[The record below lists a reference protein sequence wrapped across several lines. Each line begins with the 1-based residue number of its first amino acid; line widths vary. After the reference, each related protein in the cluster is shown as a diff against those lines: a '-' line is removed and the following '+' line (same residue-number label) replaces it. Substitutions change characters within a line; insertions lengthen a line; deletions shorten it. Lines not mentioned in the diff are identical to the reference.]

1 MPLPEWSDIME
12 ERRRKSFVSG
22 FAGGLPIG
30 LGYFAVAFS
39 LGIRAK
45 AIGMTPFQGFL
56 VSLLCNASAGEY
68 AGFTAI
74 AAHAGL
80 LEIALVTL
88 VANARYLLM
97 SAALSQKF
105 DPRTPFIHRPLIAFD
120 VTDEIF
126 ALGIAREGYLD
137 PWYMYGVF
145 VLPLLGWSSGT
156 ALGIV
161 MGSILPARLVSALG
175 VALYGMFIAS
185 IVPPAKKDRVVLA
198 LVAISFALS
207 GIFAILPGT
216 KEMSDSLRVILLTL
230 ILAGAAALLF
240 PREEEDG
247 YEA

>member
-1 MPLPEWSDIME
+1 ME
-12 ERRRKSFVSG
+12 ENRARSFASG
-22 FAGGLPIG
+22 LAAGLPIG

-74 AAHAGL
+74 AAGAGL
-80 LEIALVTL
+80 LELALVTL

-105 DPRTPFIHRPLIAFD
+105 DPRTPFVHRFLVAFD

-137 PWYMYGVF
+137 PFYMYGVF
-145 VLPLLGWSSGT
+145 VLPLCGWSTGT

-161 MGSILPARLVSALG
+161 MGSVLPARLVSALG

-185 IVPPAKKDRVVLA
+185 IIPPARRDRVVLGLLA
-198 LVAISFALS
+198 VSFALS
-207 GIFAILPGT
+207 GAFCVLPLTRG
-216 KEMSDSLRVILLTL
+216 MSDSLRVIVLT
-230 ILAGAAALLF
+230 IFLAGAAAALF
-240 PREEEDG
+240 PRKEEDHG
-247 YEA
+247 A

>member
-1 MPLPEWSDIME
+1 MNEN
-12 ERRRKSFVSG
+12 RRRSFLSG
-22 FAGGLPIG
+22 LAGGLPIG

-74 AAHAGL
+74 AARAGL
-80 LEIALVTL
+80 IEIALVTL

-105 DPRTPFIHRPLIAFD
+105 DPGTPFVHRPLIAFD

-126 ALGIAREGYLD
+126 ALGISRPGTLD
-137 PWYMYGVF
+137 PWFMYGVF

-161 MGSILPARLVSALG
+161 MGSVLPARLVSALG

-185 IVPPAKKDRVVLA
+185 IIPPARKDRVVLA
-198 LVAISFALS
+198 LVAVSFALS
-207 GIFAILPGT
+207 GLFAVLPVT
-216 KEMSDSLRVILLTL
+216 KGMSDSLRVIVLTL
-230 ILAGAAALLF
+230 ALAGAAAAVF
-240 PREEEDG
+240 PRKEEEHG
-247 YEA
+247 T

>member
-1 MPLPEWSDIME
+1 MDEK
-12 ERRRKSFVSG
+12 RKRSFLSG
-22 FAGGLPIG
+22 LAGGLPIG

-80 LEIALVTL
+80 IEIALVTL

-105 DPRTPFIHRPLIAFD
+105 DPKTPFLHRPLIAFD

-126 ALGIAREGYLD
+126 ALGISRPGVLD

-145 VLPLLGWSSGT
+145 VLPLMGWSSGT
-156 ALGIV
+156 ALGIL
-161 MGSILPARLVSALG
+161 MGSVLPARLVSALG

-185 IVPPAKKDRVVLA
+185 IIPPARKNRVVLG
-198 LVAISFALS
+198 LVVVGFALS
-207 GIFAILPGT
+207 GLFSVLPMT
-216 KEMSDSLRVILLTL
+216 KGMSDSLRVIVLTL
-230 ILAGAAALLF
+230 TLASLAAVFF
-240 PREEEDG
+240 PRIEG
-247 YEA
+247 EAHEV